1 LCIGD
6 GVFALGW
13 PELPFVLLPSYPF
26 FSGRAAAENF
36 PGESLL
42 TATARLNLLAP
53 ATGHFSDFIYAADPE
68 QELAL
73 ADPAPVIPTMAK
85 AQGNIRSS
93 RRFIFMS
100 FLL

>member
-1 LCIGD
+1 L
-6 GVFALGW
+6 F
-13 PELPFVLLPSYPF
+13 FYPLTL
-26 FSGRAAAENF
+26 FSQAAQRPKISLAKA
-36 PGESLL
+36 LL